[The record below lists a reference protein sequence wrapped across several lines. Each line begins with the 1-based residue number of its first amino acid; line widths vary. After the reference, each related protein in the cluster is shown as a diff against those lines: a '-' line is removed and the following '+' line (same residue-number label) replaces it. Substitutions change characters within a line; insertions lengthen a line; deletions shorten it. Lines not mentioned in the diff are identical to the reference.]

1 MSYESAFFKNLVG
14 GALPKL
20 PEPGFV
26 SSVSTHTLGIS
37 EKPTI
42 VALNKIDRLQ
52 QNGVPIDI
60 DQFEHMPTDFIF
72 TSALKGIGFEELLLK
87 LDYML

>member
-26 SSVSTHTLGIS
+26 SSVSTHTLAIS
-37 EKPTI
+37 EKPTLLEDTPQSSNRTCESEI
-42 VALNKIDRLQ
+42 SRFREWWWNELDTGAN
-52 QNGVPIDI
+52 
-60 DQFEHMPTDFIF
+60 
-72 TSALKGIGFEELLLK
+72 SAEFNAGSAEAAS
-87 LDYML
+87 